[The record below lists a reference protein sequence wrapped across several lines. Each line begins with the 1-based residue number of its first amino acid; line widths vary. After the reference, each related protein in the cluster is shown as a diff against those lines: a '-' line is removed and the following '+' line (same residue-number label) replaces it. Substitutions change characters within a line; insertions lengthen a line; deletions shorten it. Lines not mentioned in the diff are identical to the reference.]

1 MQKSKERTVSFYDL
15 VLSAH
20 TYGKKLDLPA
30 LPLIN
35 FLKRIE
41 AWHTAGK
48 CPQWGRKSAETVY
61 LADIKINSSNTRV
74 DFLVNRSDRDASNT
88 VYSNPVGNT
97 PLRVIPKAIGEGN
110 DFSAHVVMSLVPQ
123 DNSYK
128 MVLELAPGL
137 PSGKIEH
144 FLNYLIGLCIRE
156 NKTAHHVPHP
166 SGALSPT
173 GVPLTVLAYHKAELR
188 GHPSPD
194 FLNSINGG
202 VLESIELVDKRKK
215 NLSWDSNGH
224 MKEVSRTINLRVGPK
239 ANALNFRRIKEAAAV
254 AYLKNYSSARVRFK
268 TPDGI
273 MSTVTF
279 DTQSTQLANDVI
291 YVKKEKISGFS
302 VPLEQSCASLNSEV
316 VKKMVRLL

>member
-20 TYGKKLDLPA
+20 TYGKKLDLPP
-30 LPLIN
+30 LPLLN
-35 FLKRIE
+35 FLKRIQ
-41 AWHTAGK
+41 AWHVAGK

-61 LADIKINSSNTRV
+61 LADIKVNASNTLV
-74 DFLVNRSDRDASNT
+74 ELLVNRSDRDASDT

-97 PLRVIPKAIGEGN
+97 VRRLPKVAGEGS
-110 DFSAHVVMSLVPQ
+110 DFSAHVVMNLVPQ
-123 DNSYK
+123 GNSYK
-128 MVLELAPGL
+128 VVLELAPGL
-137 PSGKIEH
+137 PSGKIQH
-144 FLNYLIGLCIRE
+144 FLNYLIGFCIRE
-156 NKTAHHVPHP
+156 DKAAHHVPDP
-166 SGALSPT
+166 SGALSPAGT
-173 GVPLTVLAYHKAELR
+173 PLTVLAYHKAELR
-188 GHPSPD
+188 GHPSLD

-202 VLESIELVDKRKK
+202 TLESIELVDKRKR

-239 ANALNFRRIKEAAAV
+239 ANAPNFRRIKEAAIIAHQQ
-254 AYLKNYSSARVRFK
+254 NYSSAKVRFK

-291 YVKKEKISGFS
+291 YVKKERISGFS
-302 VPLEQSCASLNSEV
+302 LPLEASYASLNSEI